1 MPAAAALGLS
11 ALIPY
16 CPDRRNCSARGL
28 RWSGS
33 NRGEV
38 STALSDGDPSSRL
51 FLRDGS
57 GRQQTTALPAST
69 DRLTIG
75 REQGSDIRIEWDTE
89 VSRLH
94 AQLERVGADWVL
106 VDDGLSRNGTYVN
119 GERLTG
125 RRRLRDGDILL
136 VGTTTMTY
144 RSAAT
149 PPSPETRVGQD
160 VVTVLALTSTQRS
173 VLEAL
178 CRPYLAGATY
188 ATPATNQQIAGEVY
202 LSVDSVKTH
211 LRTLFHKF
219 GVEELAQNQKRAKL
233 VELALRSGLVS
244 DRKA

>member
-1 MPAAAALGLS
+1 VDP
-11 ALIPY
+11 
-16 CPDRRNCSARGL
+16 
-28 RWSGS
+28 
-33 NRGEV
+33 
-38 STALSDGDPSSRL
+38 LSDEGPESRL
-51 FLRDGS
+51 FYRDGA
-57 GRQQTTALPAST
+57 GLQQTAALPAGT
-69 DRLTIG
+69 NRLTIG

-144 RSAAT
+144 RGAAA

-173 VLEAL
+173 VIEAL
-178 CRPYLAGATY
+178 CRPYLAGAAY
-188 ATPATNQQIAGEVY
+188 ATPATNQQIADEVY

-219 GVEELAQNQKRAKL
+219 GVEDLAQNQKRAKL

-244 DRKA
+244 ARKA